1 MNITFNYIGV
11 AVLVLIAIVGTILLK
26 SRNKILQWIGWGIG
40 VLLAAYLVYVLIALG
55 MLLWHSYYG

>member
-26 SRNKILQWIGWGIG
+26 SRNKILQWIGWG
-40 VLLAAYLVYVLIALG
+40 
-55 MLLWHSYYG
+55 